1 MKLINRFYAPIVC
14 LVLLLGCTDDF
25 EEINSNPNQPE
36 EVSADLLLPRVINFA
51 VNDVALEAWN
61 QGNIVAQ
68 LTAKINFTDFDRYL
82 WGTNSDLWETLYGN
96 LRDVNNILDI
106 AEETNN
112 PNYTA
117 TALVM
122 RAWMFSILTDNW
134 GDVPYTEA
142 TRAKSDGIIQPV
154 YDQQEQIYDG
164 ILSDL
169 EQANSIIQLSGN
181 SIGGDILFEGDM
193 LKWKKLA
200 NSLRIRALMRIS
212 KRRDV
217 GPAIQSIID
226 SQPIF
231 ESNLDNAVM
240 EYLPAQ
246 PNTWPV
252 HTFRVGSFDEY
263 RLSLTIEGVLRDLDD
278 PRMFTWFR
286 PTDNPSDDPDLFA
299 GMPNGLSEN
308 NASNYNGGAANVS
321 RCGPILYEEPNAVDA
336 IIMQYAELQFIL
348 AEAAQKGWIT
358 GNAQDYYEN
367 GVRASFNYW
376 NVTMPDDYLT
386 RDGVAYDGDL
396 ETIMTQKW
404 LASFLVGFEAW
415 YDYRRTGLPTFIIPG
430 PDNVNNDVVP
440 VRFFYPGD
448 QQTLNTANYEAAVA
462 RQGPDDI
469 NTKVW
474 WERD

>member
-1 MKLINRFYAPIVC
+1 M
-14 LVLLLGCTDDF
+14 LLLGCTDDF

-36 EVSADLLLPRVINFA
+36 DVSADLLLPRVINLA
-51 VNDVALEAWN
+51 VNDIALEAWN
-61 QGNIVAQ
+61 EGNIVAQ

-96 LRDVNNILDI
+96 LRDVNNILEI
-106 AEETNN
+106 AEETAN

-117 TALVM
+117 TALIL

-134 GDVPYTEA
+134 GDVPYSEA
-142 TRAKSDGIIQPV
+142 TRAKVDGIIQPV
-154 YDQQEQIYDG
+154 YDEQEQIYNG
-164 ILSDL
+164 ILADL
-169 EQANSIIQLSGN
+169 EEANSIIQLSGN
-181 SIGGDILFEGDM
+181 PIGGDLLYDGNM

-212 KRRDV
+212 KKREV
-217 GPAIQSIID
+217 GSAIQSIID
-226 SQPIF
+226 SQPVF

-252 HTFRVGSFDEY
+252 HTYRVGSFDEY
-263 RLSLTIEGVLRDLDD
+263 RLSLTIEGVLKGLDD
-278 PRMFTWFR
+278 PRLFNWFR
-286 PTDNPSDDPDLFA
+286 PTDNPDDDPELLA

-308 NASNYNGGAANVS
+308 NASNYNGGASNVS

-348 AEAAQKGWIT
+348 AEAAQKGWIS
-358 GNAQDYYEN
+358 GSAQEYYEN

-376 NVTMPDDYLT
+376 GVLMPDDYLT
-386 RDGVAYDGDL
+386 RDGVTYDGDL

-404 LASFLVGFEAW
+404 LASFLVGYEAW
-415 YDYRRTGLPTFIIPG
+415 YDYRRTGLPSFIIPG
-430 PDNVNNDVVP
+430 PDNVNNDQVP

-448 QQTLNTANYEAAVA
+448 QQTLNPVNYEAAVA

>member
-1 MKLINRFYAPIVC
+1 MNLINKLFLPGFI
-14 LVLLLGCTDDF
+14 LVLILGCTDDF

-36 EVSADLLLPRVINFA
+36 VVSADLLLPRVINFA

-61 QGNIVAQ
+61 EGNIVAQ

-82 WGTNSDLWETLYGN
+82 WGSNSDLWETLYGN

-106 AEETNN
+106 AETTGN

-117 TALVM
+117 TALIL
-122 RAWMFSILTDNW
+122 RAWMFSIITDNW
-134 GDVPYTEA
+134 GDVPYSEA
-142 TRAKSDGIIQPV
+142 SRAKIDGIIQPV
-154 YDQQEQIYDG
+154 YDEQEEIYNG
-164 ILSDL
+164 ILADL
-169 EQANSIIQLSGN
+169 EEANNLIQLSGN
-181 SIGGDILFEGDM
+181 PIGGDLLYDGNM
-193 LKWKKLA
+193 LQWKKLA

-217 GPAIQSIID
+217 GSTIQSIID
-226 SQPIF
+226 TQPVF

-240 EYLPAQ
+240 EYLSAQ

-252 HTFRVGSFDEY
+252 HTFRVGSFDEF

-278 PRMFTWFR
+278 PRLFNWFR
-286 PTDNPSDDPDLFA
+286 PTDNPEDDPELYA

-308 NASNYNGGAANVS
+308 NASNYNGGASNVS

-348 AEAAQKGWIT
+348 AEAAQKGWIN
-358 GNAQDYYEN
+358 GDAQEYYEN
-367 GVRASFNYW
+367 GVTASFNYW
-376 NVTMPDDYLT
+376 GVAMPDDYLS
-386 RDGVAYDGDL
+386 RAGVAYDGDL

-415 YDYRRTGLPTFIIPG
+415 YDYRRTGLPTFIVPG
-430 PDNVNNDVVP
+430 PDNVNNDQVP
-440 VRFFYPGD
+440 VRFLYPGD